1 MMDKGRLILDPAAS
15 GAWNMAV
22 DQALLETADLSGLA
36 TLRFYRWDQPTL
48 SLGYFQRCADRDQH
62 PPSFGCELVRRASGG
77 GAIIHDQEITY
88 SLCIP
93 SSNRWSTRN
102 IELYD
107 LVHRAIMDQLSELQL
122 EPQLYRQYEAGH
134 RSVEMDPNV
143 FLCFQRRADSD
154 IVIGPHK
161 VAGSAQRRLKN
172 SLIQHG
178 SLLLSK
184 SDFAPELTGVNDLGK
199 RPLDPASF
207 FQEMQVRLSRDL
219 AIEFEDGQLS
229 KTEIEF
235 ATSLTRNR
243 FTSENWTAKR

>member
-1 MMDKGRLILDPAAS
+1 MMEKGRLILDPAAS

-22 DQALLETADLSGLA
+22 DQAVLETADRTGLA
-36 TLRFYRWDQPTL
+36 TLRFYQWDQPTL
-48 SLGYFQRCADRDQH
+48 SLGYFQRCADRSRH
-62 PPSFGCELVRRASGG
+62 PASLGCKLVRRASGG

-88 SLCIP
+88 SLCVP

-107 LVHRAIMDQLSELQL
+107 LVHQAIMDQLSVLQL
-122 EPQLYRQYEAGH
+122 EPQLYRHSQPGNQSAKMEPK
-134 RSVEMDPNV
+134 E

-161 VAGSAQRRLKN
+161 VGGSAQRRLKN

-178 SLLLSK
+178 SLLLSR
-184 SDFAPELTGVNDLGK
+184 SDFAPELAGVNDLGK
-199 RPLDPASF
+199 RPLDAASF
-207 FQEMQVRLSRDL
+207 FREMNVRLSRDL
-219 AIEFEDGQLS
+219 AIEFAVGQLS

-235 ATSLTRNR
+235 ATTLTRKR
-243 FTSENWTAKR
+243 FTSENWTEKR